1 MKKIL
6 IGVITY
12 IAFLIIYFIQ
22 ANFFNWFTIG
32 GISPNLFIILA
43 IFLGLFTN
51 HYFALIMSVIMGLTI
66 DFEVG
71 REAVGTTAIMLTIV
85 SVLAAYLDKNFSKDS
100 RITIMIMV
108 VIATFIY
115 EIGLYGLNIFIFE
128 FETEMSTFMKMLL
141 VEVLYNLIITIILY
155 NPIRKLGNILERNFK
170 EKNILTRYF

>member
-1 MKKIL
+1 
-6 IGVITY
+6 
-12 IAFLIIYFIQ
+12 
-22 ANFFNWFTIG
+22 
-32 GISPNLFIILA
+32 
-43 IFLGLFTN
+43 
-51 HYFALIMSVIMGLTI
+51 MGLRI